1 MNKKWAALLI
11 CSLLFSF
18 AGLSIFAVSE
28 HNRVRYGF
36 VNTEKLMDS
45 FVESQKVTQELQKEN
60 DRWRADS
67 AVIGDSLAAF
77 EMRMAAEYDAAP
89 LARKA
94 ELKKE
99 QVRRMEEA
107 GRFEQARANKMQRL
121 RLEKLQVV
129 YQKINAALADFA
141 ADRGIDVIFASSN
154 GSIVYGDG
162 SRADLTAE
170 FSHYLNERFR

>member
-1 MNKKWAALLI
+1 
-11 CSLLFSF
+11 
-18 AGLSIFAVSE
+18 
-28 HNRVRYGF
+28 
-36 VNTEKLMDS
+36 
-45 FVESQKVTQELQKEN
+45 
-60 DRWRADS
+60 
-67 AVIGDSLAAF
+67 
-77 EMRMAAEYDAAP
+77 
-89 LARKA
+89 
-94 ELKKE
+94 
-99 QVRRMEEA
+99 MEEA